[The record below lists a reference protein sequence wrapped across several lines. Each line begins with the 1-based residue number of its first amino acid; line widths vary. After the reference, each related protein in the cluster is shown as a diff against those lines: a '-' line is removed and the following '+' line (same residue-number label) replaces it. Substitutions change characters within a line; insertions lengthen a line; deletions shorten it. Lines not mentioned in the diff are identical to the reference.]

1 MATKNNGSIY
11 YEPNAA
17 PEEVQRQKL
26 TAKRRIII
34 RFETEAD
41 VREFTKKAGINLV
54 RNKVNK
60 IDFPVDNVL
69 DV

>member
-1 MATKNNGSIY
+1 MATKNNSSIY

-17 PEEVQRQKL
+17 PEEVQKQKL
-26 TAKRRIII
+26 TSKRRIII

-41 VREFTKKAGINLV
+41 VREFTKKTGINLV

>member
-17 PEEVQRQKL
+17 PEEVQKQKL

-34 RFETEAD
+34 RFETESD
-41 VREFTKKAGINLV
+41 VREFTKKTGINLV

>member
-1 MATKNNGSIY
+1 MATKNNSSIY

-17 PEEVQRQKL
+17 PEEVQKQKL

-34 RFETEAD
+34 RFATESD
-41 VREFTKKAGINLV
+41 VREFTKKTGINLV
-54 RNKVNK
+54 RNKLNK